1 VERASRTSEKMDQEE
16 LPEII
21 WNTKLYFDYFYE
33 RPISLAFYT
42 FLLLVLGFTRIFGD
56 ATVVILKMKKFK
68 HLSGLEIITTLLI
81 AVDIFYEIAEESLF
95 IETFY
100 HEFHSTT
107 NCNVIHYAYRNIK
120 NFVRTLTV
128 VVVVLAKF
136 HARITR
142 RNSFIV
148 IALSLVI
155 SLSVSWYYRMN
166 SDGTPH
172 HICYPE
178 TKHWEEYFELKS
190 KIVTVLFSVVIF
202 IFAIFTL
209 LWRRSSDEN
218 QNRDTLQYGVTLAG
232 IFCIITV
239 TYILRRIMNL
249 GWGAD
254 YAITVVNK
262 IFLSSNSYAYFY
274 FHRVFLRE
282 ACISLKLLDSQI
294 HERLQEIEPE

>member
-1 VERASRTSEKMDQEE
+1 MDQEDM
-16 LPEII
+16 PEIV

-33 RPISLAFYT
+33 RPISLAFYS
-42 FLLLVLGFTRIFGD
+42 FFLLVLGFTRIFGD
-56 ATVVILKMKKFK
+56 VTVVTLKVKKIK

-81 AVDIFYEIAEESLF
+81 AMDVLYEIAEESLF

-100 HEFHSTT
+100 HEFHTTT

-148 IALSLVI
+148 IALSLVASMAI
-155 SLSVSWYYRMN
+155 SWYYRISYIGVLTRMN

-178 TKHWEEYFELKS
+178 TQHWEEYFELKS
-190 KIVTVLFSVVIF
+190 KIVTVLFSIVIF

-209 LWRRSSDEN
+209 LWRRSSNEN

-232 IFCIITV
+232 IFCVITL
-239 TYILRRIMNL
+239 TYILRRVMNL

-254 YAITVVNK
+254 YAVSMFNK
-262 IFLSSNSYAYFY
+262 IVLSSNSFAYFY

-282 ACISLKLLDSQI
+282 ACISLKLLDTQI